1 MKPIRIIYLFLL
13 LISNNFILA
22 QSIAHAKK
30 LYDSKD
36 YEKAFSAFNAIS
48 KSNHDY
54 AESRYYMGLIS
65 MQKEDYEKADEYI
78 KQAITSNP
86 NVAKYHVAMVNL
98 YGQMISKASMLK
110 QASLASKLKTHME
123 TAVKLNPKD
132 MNTSLMLIA
141 FYVRAP
147 RIMGGDKEKAK
158 KVADDMMKINRADG
172 YRALGLIAHSE
183 ENYADAESNYKK
195 ALNIS
200 PDSVKFYYSLA
211 SVYQSQSKYDEAMEV
226 YGKAIERFPTNRN
239 LLLNAGRM
247 ASISGEKH
255 GELGIKYLYSY
266 LGENPDM
273 TDKNIGEAFFYLG
286 MIEKNRGN
294 KSLAR
299 KHFNS
304 ALKVNPDHTR
314 SQQALKDMS

>member
-1 MKPIRIIYLFLL
+1 MKPIRIICLFSLL
-13 LISNNFILA
+13 LSNNFIIA
-22 QSIAHAKK
+22 QSLAHAKK

-36 YEKAFSAFNAIS
+36 FEKAFSAFNAIS

-65 MQKEDYEKADEYI
+65 MQKEDHEKAEEYI
-78 KQAITSNP
+78 QQAISSNP
-86 NVAKYHVAMVNL
+86 NVAKYHVAMVNV
-98 YGQMISKASMLK
+98 YGQMISKASMLR

-123 TAVKLNPKD
+123 SAVNLNPKD
-132 MNTSLMLIA
+132 MNTSLMLIG

-158 KVADDMMKINRADG
+158 KLADEIMKINRADG
-172 YRALGLIAHSE
+172 YRAIGLIAHAE
-183 ENYADAESNYKK
+183 EKYSDAESNYKK

-200 PDSVKFYYSLA
+200 PDSVKFHYSLA
-211 SVYQSQSKYDEAMEV
+211 SVYQSQSKFDEAMDV
-226 YGKAIERFPTNRN
+226 YEKAIERFPTNRN
-239 LLLNAGRM
+239 LLLVAGRM
-247 ASISGEKH
+247 ASYGGEKH
-255 GELGIKYLYSY
+255 SENGVKYLNYY
-266 LGENPDM
+266 IGENPDM
-273 TDKNIGEAFFYLG
+273 ADKNIGEAYYYLG

-299 KHFNS
+299 KHFSS
-304 ALKVNPDHTR
+304 ALKVNPDHTK